1 MIPIKDDNPTK
12 NKPIIRWL
20 ILIICSIIFIAQ
32 NTSINSQE
40 YIYYFGFK
48 PASLFNP
55 YFDKPTFY
63 PILTI
68 LISMFMHGGWLHFLG
83 NMLYLWIFGDNVED
97 KLGYKRFIIFY
108 LLCGIVATFV
118 QYLADIKTAIPLIGA
133 SGAIAGV
140 LGAYI
145 YLFPRAK
152 ITVIIP
158 LLFFFFTMRL
168 PSFVVLGF
176 WFVIQFINASISS
189 DDSNIA
195 WLAHIG
201 GFIAGLL
208 YVMLFFKERNNIRG
222 KSKLISKTIIKKSP
236 WEN

>member
-1 MIPIKDDNPTK
+1 MIPIKDDNPTN
-12 NKPIIRWL
+12 NKSIIRWL
-20 ILIICSIIFIAQ
+20 IIIICSVVFIGQ
-32 NTSINSQE
+32 NISINNQE

-63 PILTI
+63 PFLTI
-68 LISMFMHGGWLHFLG
+68 FTSMFMHGGWIHFLG
-83 NMLYLWIFGDNVED
+83 NMLYLWIFADNVED
-97 KLGYKRFIIFY
+97 KLGYKKFIVFY
-108 LLCGIVATFV
+108 LICGIIATFV
-118 QYLADIKTAIPLIGA
+118 QYLADIRTPIPLIGA

-145 YLFPRAK
+145 YLFPKAK

-158 LLFFFFTMRL
+158 MLFFFFTMRL
-168 PSFVVLGF
+168 QSFLVLGF
-176 WFVIQFINASISS
+176 WFIIQFINASAHN
-189 DDSNIA
+189 DNSNIA

-201 GFIAGLL
+201 GFITGLL
-208 YVMLFFKERNNIRG
+208 YVILFLKKKKRAEG
-222 KSKLISKTIIKKSP
+222 KSKLIRKASIKKNP

>member
-1 MIPIKDDNPTK
+1 
-12 NKPIIRWL
+12 
-20 ILIICSIIFIAQ
+20 
-32 NTSINSQE
+32 
-40 YIYYFGFK
+40 
-48 PASLFNP
+48 
-55 YFDKPTFY
+55 
-63 PILTI
+63 
-68 LISMFMHGGWLHFLG
+68 MHGGWMHFLG
-83 NMLYLWIFGDNVED
+83 NMLYLWIFADNVED
-97 KLGYKRFIIFY
+97 VMGSKKFFLFYITSGIFASLSHG
-108 LLCGIVATFV
+108 LL
-118 QYLADIKTAIPLIGA
+118 DINSNVPLIGA

-158 LLFFFFTMRL
+158 LLFFFFTMML
-168 PSFVVLGF
+168 QSFVVLGF

-208 YVMLFFKERNNIRG
+208 YVMLFFKEKNNIRG